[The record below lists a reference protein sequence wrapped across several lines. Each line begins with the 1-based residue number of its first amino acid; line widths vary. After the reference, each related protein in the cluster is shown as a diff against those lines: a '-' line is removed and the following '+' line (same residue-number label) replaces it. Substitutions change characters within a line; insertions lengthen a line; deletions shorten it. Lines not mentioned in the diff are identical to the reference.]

1 MKQLIN
7 KLRYKY
13 YSRYYKDFPKDII
26 NTIKNSSRPVK
37 IYLARR
43 NGKTYTMIKLQ
54 YIHYVENY
62 RFKEAKIILKNYK
75 NYFKW

>member
-1 MKQLIN
+1 MKELIN

-26 NTIKNSSRPVK
+26 TTIKNISKPVL
-37 IYLARR
+37 IFCSRR
-43 NGKTYTMIKLQ
+43 NGKTYTAVKYQ

-75 NYFKW
+75 NYFR